1 MNNKKFTSALVFSIS
16 IILVAFVAVAATFM
30 TLLNDTPTYAAAP
43 AVLSSD
49 DMLPLVAFED
59 GQLKLFGFQDEPQ
72 VISGN
77 TSAFMSNHVWSP
89 NGNFLAY
96 LELGENGG
104 NLMLTDSLGSTPQ
117 VIANSV
123 NTNMFV
129 FSEDSTQLHYAFAI
143 NPNEATSIGDDLTLD
158 VMSYTM
164 GSTSP
169 AMKYGSFKQA
179 SCGGGGPS
187 LYDAL
192 YWIEAGMG
200 GMRPIFA
207 VIESGILYSNTCSG
221 MGVSIVK
228 PRTGE
233 ATVLDNDI
241 IRPVLSAD
249 GQTLL
254 GIKNNQ
260 LMIIDI
266 ATGEKLVVETDSMP
280 EQVIWGADGTGNI
293 YYSVRI
299 TTEEVISYTSDEQQ
313 KIMNAAGVEVADV
326 AVNQVAI
333 HRLNLETGNDEIVY
347 QNTAYAIGH
356 MTLLPDNRLLMLS
369 EIPSLTTWFEAI
381 LDSES
386 GSNVMLETEL
396 YLISLEDAEARLLG
410 TGLSNARL
418 NDAAYVRLF
427 GISPQITAQP
437 ASVNIGSQIKVTG
450 RNFPIQSRVL
460 LYMGTSANNL
470 DKTPYAAGLTNAD
483 GTIELAFNLPSRFED
498 GRAIGNGELIFVATT
513 GDGLFSAETRVAV
526 NISNPV
532 ATINTGLPTPEKLA
546 SVSIS
551 PDHGTVGTQ
560 ININGRDFAANQRV
574 NIHIGNVTVGATNAI
589 YASAYSDANGFV
601 SLTFNMPGVYA
612 DGSPIVASQ
621 LVIVAATDDFKTSA
635 ALNFN
640 FTPVSQAVQLPRISL
655 SPTSIKLDKPLT
667 VNGTGFSP
675 NASIDIWVGPVF
687 NELLG
692 KYQTV
697 TTDGNGSFSTS
708 FKLPI
713 RWQNERKVEA
723 KRLAIVAI
731 PQIGASANATITIIG
746 GGDQPPVDTSDDTGD
761 TGDDTGDTGDDSVD
775 TDDDTGDTGD
785 DSVDTGDDTGDTGDD
800 SVDTGDDTG
809 DTGDDSGD
817 EEPVVT
823 PASVGLSSD
832 NVAVN
837 SGLNINGQNFA
848 PSTTVNIQFSNGDG
862 ITSSIVASTDET
874 GGFSTD
880 IVLPAEVTAGTY
892 TVFVSDT
899 SKTAQTILTVSE

>member
-16 IILVAFVAVAATFM
+16 IILVAVVAVAATFM
-30 TLLNDTPTYAAAP
+30 TLLSDTPTFAAAP

-49 DMLPLVAFED
+49 DMLPLVAVED

-96 LELGENGG
+96 LESGENG
-104 NLMLTDSLGSTPQ
+104 NQLMLTDSLGSTPQ
-117 VIANSV
+117 VIANDI
-123 NTNMFV
+123 NTNTFA
-129 FSEDSTQLHYAFAI
+129 FSQDNTQLHYAVV
-143 NPNEATSIGDDLTLD
+143 PNTDEATGIGDEFTLD
-158 VMSYTM
+158 VMSYTL

-169 AMKYGSFKQA
+169 AMQYGSFKQA
-179 SCGGGGPS
+179 SCGGGGPAI
-187 LYDAL
+187 YDAL
-192 YWIEAGMG
+192 YWIEAGTS
-200 GMRPIFA
+200 GMRPIFG

-228 PRTGE
+228 PGTGE
-233 ATVLDNDI
+233 VTVLDNDI

-266 ATGEKLVVETDSMP
+266 ATGETLVVETDSMP

-299 TTEEVISYTSDEQQ
+299 TTDEIISYTSDEQQ
-313 KIMNAAGVEVADV
+313 KIMNTTGIEVADV

-347 QNTAYAIGH
+347 QNTAYAIGY
-356 MTLLPDNRLLMLS
+356 MKPLPDNRLLMLS
-369 EIPSLTTWFEAI
+369 EIPSLTAWFEAV
-381 LDSES
+381 LNSDS
-386 GSNVMLETEL
+386 GNVPLETEL

-410 TGLSNARL
+410 SGLSAARL
-418 NDAAYVRLF
+418 NNAAYVRLF
-427 GISPQITAQP
+427 GISPQIIAQP

-460 LYMGTSANNL
+460 LYMGTSADNL
-470 DKTPYAAGLTNAD
+470 DETAYAPGLTKAD

-498 GRAIGNGELIFVATT
+498 GRAIENGELIFVVET
-513 GDGLFSAETRVAV
+513 GDGLFSAETRVVV
-526 NISNPV
+526 NTGNV
-532 ATINTGLPTPEKLA
+532 VETIFTGLPTPEILA

-551 PDHGTVGTQ
+551 PDNGTVGTQ
-560 ININGRDFAANQRV
+560 ININGRDFPANQRV

-589 YASAYSDANGFV
+589 YASAFSDANGFV

-667 VNGTGFSP
+667 VTGTSFAP
-675 NASIDIWVGPVF
+675 NTSIDIWVGPAA
-687 NELLG
+687 NDLRG

-697 TTDGNGSFSTS
+697 VTDGNGSFSTS

-713 RWQNERKVEA
+713 RWADDRKIDA

-731 PQIGASANATITIIG
+731 PQIGTSANATITIIG
-746 GGDQPPVDTSDDTGD
+746 GGSQQPVD
-761 TGDDTGDTGDDSVD
+761 TGDDSGDTGDDS
-775 TDDDTGDTGD
+775 GDTGD
-785 DSVDTGDDTGDTGDD
+785 DSGDTGDD
-800 SVDTGDDTG
+800 SGDTG

-817 EEPVVT
+817 SGDTGDDSSDTGDDSGDTGDEEPVVN
-823 PASVGLSSD
+823 PASVGLSAD

-837 SGLNINGQNFA
+837 SGLSINGQNFA
-848 PSTTVNIQFSNGDG
+848 PSTTVSIQFSNGEG
-862 ITSSIVASTDET
+862 VTSSIVASTDET

-899 SKTAQTILTVSE
+899 SQTAQTTLTVSE